1 MKLRAGPRGSGVL
14 DRLDALA
21 DRHPVMLGRDNLAL
35 LAVRGVRRSI
45 EVRVT
50 GLAAE
55 MTYYAI
61 ISLLPLL
68 TAFGAA
74 LGFLERV
81 VGDEQVTEIED
92 GLVDGLARVFDQ
104 EVTTDVLA
112 PLVRSLL
119 REERTGV
126 AVTSV
131 AVALWLASR
140 MFRAVIRAL
149 DDAYR
154 VPERRGLLGQWGLG
168 LGMSLGAVV
177 TLVSL
182 LGMLVIGPLLGGGQ
196 QIAAWFG
203 WGDAFE
209 GAWAVLRWPAIGLVC
224 VAFLTLLYRWG
235 PNVVTTWRR
244 CLPGA
249 VVGMIGLV
257 AVALAFQVYLGVAG
271 PGAPDVGEAD
281 AAVRVA
287 AQVIGA
293 ALAGILWLWL
303 SAIVVLVGGV
313 VNAELQAQRHE
324 PALPAT

>member
-14 DRLDALA
+14 DRLEALA
-21 DRHPVMLGRDNLAL
+21 VRHPVTVRRDNLAL
-35 LAVRGVRRSI
+35 VAVRGVRRSI

-68 TAFGAA
+68 TALGAA

-81 VGDEQVTEIED
+81 LGDEQVTEIED

-104 EVTTDVLA
+104 QVTTDVLA

-126 AVTSV
+126 AVTSIV
-131 AVALWLASR
+131 VALWLASR
-140 MFRAVIRAL
+140 MFRAAIRAL

-182 LGMLVIGPLLGGGQ
+182 LGMLVVGPLLGGGQ
-196 QIAAWFG
+196 RLAEWFG
-203 WGDAFE
+203 WGDVFT
-209 GAWAVLRWPAIGLVC
+209 GVWAVLRWPAIGLVC
-224 VAFLTLLYRWG
+224 IAFLTLLYRWG

-249 VVGMIGLV
+249 VVGMLGLV
-257 AVALAFQVYLGVAG
+257 GVAVAFQVYLDVAG
-271 PGAPDVGEAD
+271 PGAPDVGQAD

-303 SAIVVLVGGV
+303 SAIVILVGGV
-313 VNAELQAQRHE
+313 VNAELQAQRDE